1 MLAPRVCGES
11 GLAQVVGIP
20 EGQAPE
26 SGGALCIECGAMG
39 SFVKK
44 TGTHHTDSL
53 VSLL

>member
-26 SGGALCIECGAMG
+26 SGGALCMECGAIG

-44 TGTHHTDSL
+44 TGTH
-53 VSLL
+53 